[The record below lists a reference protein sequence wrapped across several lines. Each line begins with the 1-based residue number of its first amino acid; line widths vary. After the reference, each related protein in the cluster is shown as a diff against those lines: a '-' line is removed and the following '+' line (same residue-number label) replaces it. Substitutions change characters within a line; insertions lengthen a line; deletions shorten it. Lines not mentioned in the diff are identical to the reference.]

1 MAMIR
6 SNSSRTLSQLLAVV
20 VTVVLIT
27 VLYLAKT
34 VILPLALAML
44 LTFVLAPVVTWLERA
59 RLPRV
64 VAIAAVMLAAGAVL
78 GSAGWA
84 VFTQLVQVTDA
95 LPTYT
100 TNIQEK
106 IQSFQQPKTTS
117 FSRAQR
123 ELGNLSK
130 QISDWSS
137 GFTSDQGHA
146 GAVELGLPN
155 HPVSVREVG
164 GSQGRLDALSGL
176 LGVVVSVILVA
187 VFTFFMLLQRED
199 LRNRLIRLSGQ
210 GHLHLMTQAM
220 DDTSHRVSRYL
231 SLQSL
236 VNMGF
241 GLIVFVVLHFIALP
255 HALLWGALAGL
266 LRFIPYI
273 GAPIG
278 AFLPTALSLAVFN
291 GWTKTLLIMA
301 IFFCL
306 EVFTANFLEPQVYGK
321 HTGLSSLAILVA
333 AIFWALIWGP
343 IGLILSVPLTVC
355 LVVLGAYVPSL
366 QFLTVLLGDQPVMQ
380 PGAHYYQRLLAN
392 DQREA
397 SQVLETHLKDTS
409 LEDLYDTVLIPA
421 LNLAEQDRHRNALDD
436 STVDF
441 ITQTTKDLVEE
452 FSLRV
457 DHPRSVGS
465 SAHEGPLATL
475 GDIPGSADA
484 VSKKIACL
492 PVRDDADEVVGIMLA
507 QLLDRA
513 GYSAIAIP
521 IGSVDGMLSEAA
533 NAEAEIVCL
542 SALPPYAVS
551 HARSIYRRLRMQRPK
566 LKIIIGLWNYQE
578 DPVKAAMEISGGE
591 QNLVC
596 TTLAQIIL
604 QASLASDTPRTP
616 RVTLPQPLASAGATG
631 AV

>member
-1 MAMIR
+1 MIR
-6 SNSSRTLSQLLAVV
+6 SNSTRVLSQLLAVV

-44 LTFVLAPVVTWLERA
+44 LTFVLAPLVTSLERI
-59 RLPRV
+59 RLPRM
-64 VAIAAVMLAAGAVL
+64 VAIPVVLLAAGVVL
-78 GSAGWA
+78 GSIGWT
-84 VFTQLVQVTDA
+84 VFVQLVEVTNA
-95 LPTYT
+95 LPAYT
-100 TNIQEK
+100 TNIQDK
-106 IQSFQQPKTTS
+106 MQSFQQSKTGS
-117 FSRAQR
+117 FTRAQK
-123 ELGNLSK
+123 ELDDLSK
-130 QISDWSS
+130 QISAMSL
-137 GFTSDQGHA
+137 GFTGGQAYGGQGS
-146 GAVELGLPN
+146 AVELGSPSQ
-155 HPVSVREVG
+155 PVSVREVG
-164 GSQGRLDALSGL
+164 GSQGRLDALSGV
-176 LGVVVSVILVA
+176 LGVVVSIILMV
-187 VFTFFMLLQRED
+187 VFTFFILLKRED
-199 LRNRLIRLSGQ
+199 LRNRFIRLSGH
-210 GHLHLMTQAM
+210 GHLQLMTQAM
-220 DDTSHRVSRYL
+220 DDTSRRVSRYL

-236 VNMGF
+236 VNTGF
-241 GLIVFVVLHFIALP
+241 GLVVFVALHFIGLP

-278 AFLPTALSLAVFN
+278 ALLPTALSLAVFN
-291 GWTKTLLIMA
+291 GWAKTLLIMA
-301 IFFCL
+301 LFFCL
-306 EVFTANFLEPQVYGK
+306 ELFTGNFLEPQVYGK

-397 SQVLETHLKDTS
+397 SQVLETHLKESS

-452 FSLRV
+452 FRLRE
-457 DHPRSVGS
+457 DGAASIRIGD
-465 SAHEGPLATL
+465 PL
-475 GDIPGSADA
+475 SRR
-484 VSKKIACL
+484 IACV
-492 PVRDDADEVVGIMLA
+492 PVRDDADEIVGLMLA

-513 GYSAIAIP
+513 GYSATAIA
-521 IGSVDGMLSEAA
+521 IGSVDGML
-533 NAEAEIVCL
+533 AEAVNTKPEIVCL
-542 SALPPYAVS
+542 SALPPYAIS
-551 HARSIYRRLRMQRPK
+551 HARGIYKRLRARQPQ
-566 LKIIIGLWNYQE
+566 LQIIIGLWNYPE
-578 DPVKAAMEISGGE
+578 DPIKAATEISGGE
-591 QNLVC
+591 QKLVC

-604 QASLASDTPRTP
+604 QTSLALGVSS
-616 RVTLPQPLASAGATG
+616 PLENAGQ